1 MTMLPLAAVSAVLA
15 AAAPVSAPGVD
26 AGAHLAALHCASCHA
41 VGPDGRSP
49 NVAAPPF
56 RDIRL
61 RYNGL
66 SLERELG
73 RISKQ
78 GHFEMRPT
86 AIRADEAHDLA
97 EYIESLAPPKP

>member
-1 MTMLPLAAVSAVLA
+1 MLMLAGAALSVTL

-26 AGAHLAALHCASCHA
+26 SGAHLAAQRCAGCHA
-41 VGPDGRSP
+41 IGPQGRSH
-49 NVAAPPF
+49 NLAAPPF

-66 SLERELG
+66 SLERELAK
-73 RISKQ
+73 ISKQ

-86 AIRADEAHDLA
+86 AIRADEARDIA
-97 EYIESLAPPKP
+97 DYIESLTPPKP